1 MSRRKPAEDEEASF
15 RPPKLPK
22 TQAEKDVARR
32 LIIVLEQACLETVK
46 VRRRAQRKSI
56 GMEKRTYTE
65 SNSVC
70 MENVTRFRSTDSLS
84 MRHVGDQQAL
94 DLYSFLSCVCV

>member
-46 VRRRAQRKSI
+46 VR
-56 GMEKRTYTE
+56 EEHTRTIDTE
-65 SNSVC
+65 ERTC
-70 MENVTRFRSTDSLS
+70 P
-84 MRHVGDQQAL
+84 
-94 DLYSFLSCVCV
+94 CVYRM